1 LKFVLDTN
9 VVLKALIK
17 DSMVRGIL
25 LGSTHEFLIPD
36 HAIDETKKHLD
47 VVAKKS
53 GLTESEINAVMGT
66 LLKNIQVIPADKVL
80 SKWNEAEEVMAP
92 VDKDDNPSGQNY

>member
-36 HAIDETKKHLD
+36 R
-47 VVAKKS
+47 
-53 GLTESEINAVMGT
+53 
-66 LLKNIQVIPADKVL
+66 VIAAGNGASRK
-80 SKWNEAEEVMAP
+80 
-92 VDKDDNPSGQNY
+92 GC

>member
-1 LKFVLDTN
+1 MKFVLDTN

-53 GLTESEINAVMGT
+53 GLTQSEINAVIET
-66 LLKNIQVIPADKVL
+66 LLKNIQVIPADKSSRNGMKL
-80 SKWNEAEEVMAP
+80 RRSWRR
-92 VDKDDNPSGQNY
+92 